1 MVQPTWRG
9 DCHVRVHQRQ
19 HTLAFSHWGLYHPHL
34 SMQPEPLQSDQTSL
48 NFLTLLALDPWGG
61 PEMLEAFAQSWRK
74 G

>member
-1 MVQPTWRG
+1 
-9 DCHVRVHQRQ
+9 
-19 HTLAFSHWGLYHPHL
+19 
-34 SMQPEPLQSDQTSL
+34 MQPEPLQSDQTSL